1 MGHNIVT
8 ASRERQAPGE
18 LAHAEEASLSEAE
31 RTSLRVV
38 VAGLGDGIADDPSPL
53 SSSEINSARQGQIE
67 KLQIEVALYTFAV
80 EEGLRMTGR
89 YKITRRNPGLLRY
102 MRVTRKLNEKKLAER
117 RRQLKALRGGK
128 RDV

>member
-1 MGHNIVT
+1 MRKTLHN
-8 ASRERQAPGE
+8 ALE
-18 LAHAEEASLSEAE
+18 
-31 RTSLRVV
+31 LRV
-38 VAGLGDGIADDPSPL
+38 AQKGKRGLGDGIADDPSPL